1 LRLDRPGSAPD
12 SQNKSKKILIW
23 GASSS
28 FGAAAVQIA
37 ASAGYSV
44 VGVASKSNAALVK
57 SLGASEFVDRT
68 NGSATEA
75 LIALG
80 PYHAVLAAADSAKDQ
95 DTIGAVLAAQ
105 GGGTF
110 LSTMGVRA
118 GVKLPDGVTGFFA
131 QFLDDYLDPA
141 NAEFT
146 AWVWWEYLEKV
157 LADGQMHVLPSR
169 IMGGLSQAQ
178 LAWDLLRQG
187 RVSAERL
194 IIQPNAE

>member
-1 LRLDRPGSAPD
+1 M
-12 SQNKSKKILIW
+12 
-23 GASSS
+23 
-28 FGAAAVQIA
+28 
-37 ASAGYSV
+37 
-44 VGVASKSNAALVK
+44 GVASGSNAALVK

-68 NGSATEA
+68 NGSAAEA
-75 LIALG
+75 LTALG

-95 DTIGAVLAAQ
+95 ETIGAVLAAQ
-105 GGGTF
+105 GGGMF

-131 QFLDDYLDPA
+131 QFLDDYMDPA

-157 LADGQMHVLPSR
+157 LADDRMHVLPSR

-187 RVSAERL
+187 CVSAERL